1 MTVSNEIFRISYAG
15 NGSIVNF
22 TFTGPSGFH
31 IFSDTELIV
40 SVMTEDVET
49 VLALD
54 SDYSV
59 HGAGTSNGYITLSN
73 GSLCPSGS
81 TLYIERF
88 VSAVQ
93 TTDYTEGERFPAAAH
108 ENALDKLTMLIIQLK
123 ASLDRAILLKKLT
136 TTSGVTFPEPSSGKL
151 LRWNVAADDLENVD
165 IASIGAVALTDLG
178 QSIIE
183 QSTVGDILD
192 LMGASAFG
200 QERLADEDEDETL
213 TALGVT
219 EFIKTLLVA
228 EDAIA
233 AKSVLSVT
241 SGLSYK
247 GGIDCSANPNYP
259 AADAGHMYKCT
270 VEGKIGGASGTE
282 VTVGADIICKTDS
295 TPSGTEA
302 EVGSDWDVVVPDLGG
317 VVIGP
322 VSATDGDFC
331 QFDGVTGALIKGGL
345 KAGTGANNIV
355 QLDGDGKLP
364 AVNGSL
370 LTNLPEQELELT
382 ANSIEGQH
390 FLNVTVGSDITLGK
404 ATTQR
409 STTSTSY
416 VKLKEFAPLQRNG
429 NVSISFNLFP
439 ALNGLTVRARVYVN
453 GAFVGGTLSANS
465 SFGTTVSADYDGLTA
480 GDVVA
485 IYGLTTNGA
494 YSCRIKDAYITAND
508 PYVAREA
515 TGY

>member
-1 MTVSNEIFRISYAG
+1 MTVLNEISRISYSG
-15 NGSIVNF
+15 DGSTVNF

-40 SVMTEDVET
+40 SVFTGDVEA
-49 VLALD
+49 VLELD

-93 TTDYTEGERFPAAAH
+93 NTDYTEGERFPAAAH
-108 ENALDKLTMLIIQLK
+108 EKALDKLTMLIIQLK
-123 ASLDRAILLKKLT
+123 SSLDRAILLKKLT

-151 LRWNVAADDLENVD
+151 LRWNEAADDLENVD

-183 QSTVGDILD
+183 QSTVGDVLD

-200 QERLADEDEDETL
+200 QERLADENEDETL
-213 TALGVT
+213 TALGIT
-219 EFIKTLLVA
+219 DFIKTLLVA

-259 AADAGHMYKCT
+259 AADAGHLYKCT
-270 VEGKIGGASGTE
+270 AEGKIGGASGTE

-302 EVGSDWDVVVPDLGG
+302 EVGSNWDVVVPDLGG

-322 VSATDGDFC
+322 ESATDGDFC
-331 QFDGVTGALIKGGL
+331 QFDGVTGVLIKGGL
-345 KAGTGANNIV
+345 KAGTDANNIV
-355 QLDGDGKLP
+355 QLTAAAKLP
-364 AVNGSL
+364 AVDGSL
-370 LTNLPEQELELT
+370 LTNLPEQEFELT
-382 ANSIEGQH
+382 ANSVEGHH
-390 FLNVTVGSDITLGK
+390 FLNVTPGDEIVLGRAPTL
-404 ATTQR
+404 R
-409 STTSTSY
+409 STKSTSY
-416 VKLKEFAPLQRNG
+416 VKLKEFAPLDRAG
-429 NVSISFNLFP
+429 NITVSFEMSPSVTGF
-439 ALNGLTVRARVYVN
+439 TVYGRVYVD
-453 GAFVGGTLSANS
+453 GSAAGSVMSTKSGGTFSDNINVQVGAVIQVYGRTGNS
-465 SFGTTVSADYDGLTA
+465 
-480 GDVVA
+480 DV
-485 IYGLTTNGA
+485 N
-494 YSCRIKDAYITAND
+494 CRIQNALITAND